1 MHMEH
6 LVLETDKAG
15 NLRGIPK
22 LPPNKQV
29 EVTFSVL
36 DKPKQ
41 KPCKHRFPHRDIAGR
56 MQIVGN
62 IFDSVSEIDWDLP
75 K

>member
-1 MHMEH
+1 MHKERI
-6 LVLETDKAG
+6 VLETDKAG

-29 EVTFSVL
+29 EVTFLVV
-36 DKPKQ
+36 DKPDK
-41 KPCKHRFPHRDIAGR
+41 KSCKRRFPHRDIAGKIR
-56 MQIVGN
+56 IVGN
-62 IFDSVSEIDWDLP
+62 IFDSTSEIDWNFP